1 MEELQ
6 NMLESAVFKTDVR
19 RIAGWIGDDPD
30 RFHALVTILQEGSSP
45 RSSKAAWVLSDCAT
59 AFPGLLPPHLSSL
72 VRMLQQPTTAAVR
85 RNIVRILQF
94 QELDEENAGLA
105 AEACFRFLNA
115 SSEPVAVKAF
125 SMTVLYNLTLRYPDL
140 GHELRE
146 TLLALQPLG
155 SPGIRSRA
163 KNILGRLERMSLP
176 D

>member
-1 MEELQ
+1 
-6 NMLESAVFKTDVR
+6 MLETVVFKSDVR
-19 RIAGWIGDDPD
+19 RIAAWIGNDPD
-30 RFHALVTILQEGSSP
+30 RFHALVSVLQEGSSP

-59 AFPGLLPPHLSSL
+59 AFPALLPPHLGTL
-72 VRMLQQPTTAAVR
+72 VRMLRQPTTAAVR

-115 SSEPVAVKAF
+115 SAEAVAVKAF
-125 SMTVLYNLTLRYPDL
+125 SMTVLYNLTLKYPDL
-140 GHELRE
+140 SRELRE

-163 KNILGRLERMSLP
+163 KNILKRLERTSAP
-176 D
+176 G